1 MCSSNVGHCGCLW
14 IGIAKH
20 LNRLDRYI
28 FRELIP
34 PFIMG
39 VLIVIVMFQANYW
52 MALGKNNMIANVPK
66 DAVMKI
72 IFLETPSFLNLTL
85 PIAVS
90 LAISLT
96 MSRLSR
102 ESEITAMKGA
112 GIRVLRILRP
122 VMIFGLLVGILNF
135 WIVDRVT
142 PAASKHSKELQMN
155 VNLIASL
162 GDLNTGVTLRIQNY
176 AVYIGMVE
184 KDKRDP
190 NRARLTDIM
199 LIERP
204 EPGQMTVIIS
214 KTADFEQGVWKL
226 YNAQTFHYR
235 TGSKDVTVTESKEFL
250 INYKVAVQDLLMAPG
265 AAEMG
270 VRELS
275 TKIKELKKIGQN
287 TRTMEIEFHSKLSA
301 ALMCLIFSIV
311 SPIFSIKLA
320 KQGGFIGILISVGIV
335 LAYLNLWV
343 VFTQIIGKNPSVDPA
358 LAAWSPNVM
367 FIIVGLLGLRSL
379 E

>member
-1 MCSSNVGHCGCLW
+1 M
-14 IGIAKH
+14 GI
-20 LNRLDRYI
+20 
-28 FRELIP
+28 
-34 PFIMG
+34 
-39 VLIVIVMFQANYW
+39 LIVVVMFQVNYW

-66 DAVMKI
+66 DAVLKI
-72 IFLETPSFLNLTL
+72 IFLETPGFFNMTL
-85 PIAVS
+85 PISVS

-96 MSRLSR
+96 MSRISR
-102 ESEITAMKGA
+102 ESELTAMKGA

-122 VMIFGLLVGILNF
+122 VMLFGLLVGVLNF

-142 PAASKHSKELQMN
+142 PLASRKSKELQTK

-162 GDLNTGVTLRIQNY
+162 GDLGTGVSLRIQNY
-176 AVYIGMVE
+176 CVYIGMVE
-184 KDKRDP
+184 KDKKDP

-204 EPGQMTVIIS
+204 EPGQMTVILS
-214 KTADFEQGVWKL
+214 KLGDFDQGVWRL
-226 YNAQTFHYR
+226 YNAKTFLYR
-235 TGSKDVTVTESKEFL
+235 TDSKDVTVSESKEFL
-250 INYKVAVQDLLMAPG
+250 INYRVVLQDLLMAPG

-270 VRELS
+270 VRELDL
-275 TKIKELKKIGQN
+275 KIKEFKRLGQD
-287 TRTMEIEFHSKLSA
+287 TRIMEIEFHSKLSA

-311 SPIFSIKLA
+311 SPIFSIRLA

-343 VFTQIIGKNPSVDPA
+343 VFTQIIGKNPSVNPA
-358 LAAWSPNVM
+358 IAAWSPNAL
-367 FIIVGLLGLRSL
+367 FIVVGLIGLRSL